1 MRLGEAG
8 GRETSEEATAM
19 VLARDSEPLTGA
31 VTVLGWDPAGYSVL
45 GGEGETGMI
54 SAIQSLLHN
63 RIQNAEHKP

>member
-31 VTVLGWDPAGYSVL
+31 VTVLGWDPA
-45 GGEGETGMI
+45 
-54 SAIQSLLHN
+54 
-63 RIQNAEHKP
+63 